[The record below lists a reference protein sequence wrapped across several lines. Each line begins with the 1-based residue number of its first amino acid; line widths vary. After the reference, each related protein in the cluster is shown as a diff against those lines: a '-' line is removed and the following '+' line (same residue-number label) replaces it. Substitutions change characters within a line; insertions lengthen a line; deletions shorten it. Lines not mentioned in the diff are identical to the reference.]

1 MPWILLTIAGLLEV
15 GWAVAMKLSRGWTR
29 PGPSV
34 VAVVLM
40 IASFVLLARAMRD
53 LPAGTAY
60 AVWTGIGTVGVAI
73 VGMAVL
79 REPVTPARV
88 VCIGLIVGGIV
99 GLKLASPEVAGETV
113 QTLGDGSRAG

>member
-1 MPWILLTIAGLLEV
+1 MPWILLTVAGLLEV
-15 GWAVAMKLSRGWTR
+15 GWAIAMKLSQGWTR

-73 VGMAVL
+73 VGMAAL
-79 REPVTPARV
+79 REPVTFWRIA
-88 VCIGLIVGGIV
+88 CIALIVAGIV
-99 GLKLASPEVAGETV
+99 GLRLATRGASDPTG
-113 QTLGDGSRAG
+113 